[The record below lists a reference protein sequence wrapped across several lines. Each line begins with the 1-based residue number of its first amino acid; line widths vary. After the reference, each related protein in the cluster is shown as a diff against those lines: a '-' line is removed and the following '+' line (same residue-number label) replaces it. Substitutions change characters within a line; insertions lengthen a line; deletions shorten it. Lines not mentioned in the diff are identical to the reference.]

1 MRKESEEG
9 RVALL
14 SLDLCFWGN
23 KYQTCWLRDEM
34 GEGEKPLL
42 FAEIMRM
49 LLTFKFMKGTG
60 EQESLTTGLRIA
72 GHQ

>member
-1 MRKESEEG
+1 MFKNKMRKESEEG

-14 SLDLCFWGN
+14 YLGFWGN
-23 KYQTCWLRDEM
+23 KYQTCWLQDEM
-34 GEGEKPLL
+34 GEG
-42 FAEIMRM
+42 EIMRM
-49 LLTFKFMKGTG
+49 LLTFVFMEGTG